1 IALQLRGAKPDVTF
15 LFASRDH
22 ADGFEEIAEGIQIE
36 TKSLHIL
43 GCTGESIAAGGQELE
58 EGPALSLW
66 SAVLPGA
73 KLEVFHVEFE
83 ATPDGPICSGL
94 PEAAPDAEGTR
105 AVFLLADPY
114 TSAI

>member
-1 IALQLRGAKPDVTF
+1 MATHIALQLRGAKPDVTF

-22 ADGFEEIAEGIQIE
+22 ADGFEEIAEGLQIE

-73 KLEVFHVEFE
+73 KLEVTGACPIQRCAERDRRCT
-83 ATPDGPICSGL
+83 TPLRSDS
-94 PEAAPDAEGTR
+94 
-105 AVFLLADPY
+105 
-114 TSAI
+114 